1 MKTEEILINEL
12 SQNKQKI
19 QDLEKEQGL
28 ILFQLAQLKSTK
40 LIELGFDHELVT
52 YYQYKVP
59 LNTNEADYMSWSIS
73 EEGLAIFNQ
82 FGNTEF
88 LNRYETYS
96 FQDIFFENLVDHLK
110 RKSKLKNIKKSNLD
124 LFLNGDLKSFEGL
137 SIEETI
143 LFKLIIK
150 FIYSIKYD
158 NFKYDW

>member
-59 LNTNEADYMSWSIS
+59 LNTNEADYMNWSIS
-73 EEGLAIFNQ
+73 EEGLAIFNH
-82 FGNTEF
+82 FGNTKF

>member
-19 QDLEKEQGL
+19 QYLEKEQGL

-82 FGNTEF
+82 FGNTKF